1 MVTRFAMSLG
11 GHPVHELL
19 SLTYSPWS
27 VAARWCLRYAEIP
40 VTHVEYKP
48 MVGEPGLRRRL
59 RARGPVSV
67 PVLFDSDGGAHQ
79 GALEIARWVQ
89 AQRPECG
96 HIPAALRADVEA
108 WSERAQ
114 RAMGAGRVRVAAAVV
129 QDPEALGESVPPALM
144 PIAALRPL
152 VGRIGARFLASKYGF
167 DETDCDAALDEA
179 LGAFRARVDA
189 GGGVEPLLG
198 AFSFADVM
206 MVCAMQFIAPLPD
219 ERVPLGRAARAHWC
233 DPERADPVLVAWRD
247 AMVERYWDA
256 SA

>member
-89 AQRPECG
+89 AQRPACG
-96 HIPAALRADVEA
+96 LIPAALRADVEA
-108 WSERAQ
+108 WSEQGPARDG
-114 RAMGAGRVRVAAAVV
+114 RRPRAGRGGGC
-129 QDPEALGESVPPALM
+129 PGP
-144 PIAALRPL
+144 
-152 VGRIGARFLASKYGF
+152 GGARG
-167 DETDCDAALDEA
+167 
-179 LGAFRARVDA
+179 
-189 GGGVEPLLG
+189 
-198 AFSFADVM
+198 
-206 MVCAMQFIAPLPD
+206 
-219 ERVPLGRAARAHWC
+219 
-233 DPERADPVLVAWRD
+233 ERAPPR
-247 AMVERYWDA
+247 
-256 SA
+256 